1 MKNNEECKYR
11 YLKIAFG
18 EIKPTFKIKSSII
31 EFIVAIVVGILLGT
45 WISFNDNTINSF
57 KESCELINGIML
69 AFVAMEMGAYA
80 IFQALLSSELVRTLY
95 EYNENM
101 LKNSNRSFLGI
112 ILLFWLCIMLN
123 AFLLIILIATRSDW
137 TLTKNAIVNSA
148 ICTVFTSIYYAFNF
162 RVMFEVRNYAINLY
176 KVFETHNIVMLI
188 KGLDEKK
195 EPKDHS

>member
-1 MKNNEECKYR
+1 MKKTEECKYR
-11 YLKIAFG
+11 YLKIAFE

-31 EFIVAIVVGILLGT
+31 EFAVAIVVGVLLGL
-45 WISFNDNTINSF
+45 WVSFNENTINSF

-80 IFQALLSSELVRTLY
+80 IFQALLSSELVCTLY

-101 LKNSNRSFLGI
+101 LKNSNRSFLGM
-112 ILLFWLCIMLN
+112 ILLFWICIMLN

-137 TLTKNAIVNSA
+137 ALTKNAIVNSA
-148 ICTVFTSIYYAFNF
+148 ICTAFTSIYYAFNC

>member
-69 AFVAMEMGAYA
+69 AFVAMELGA
-80 IFQALLSSELVRTLY
+80 
-95 EYNENM
+95 
-101 LKNSNRSFLGI
+101 
-112 ILLFWLCIMLN
+112 
-123 AFLLIILIATRSDW
+123 
-137 TLTKNAIVNSA
+137 
-148 ICTVFTSIYYAFNF
+148 
-162 RVMFEVRNYAINLY
+162 
-176 KVFETHNIVMLI
+176 
-188 KGLDEKK
+188 
-195 EPKDHS
+195 